1 VVCVLRGRY
10 ALESHSSVV
19 GIREYALRA
28 GASASAVVL
37 GAEEPREA
45 SDAPRWRLQP
55 RGAEMRR
62 GGGGG
67 GARTTE
73 ARDADAD
80 TAAAAPR
87 PLSLFALPAECNFSG
102 ARLDLRLVEALQQDG
117 GGGGGGGVPHA
128 PWVVLLDA
136 AKAAATHP
144 PDLSRVRPHF
154 VALSFYKIFGHPTG
168 LGALLVRADA
178 LPLLAGRPYWGGG
191 AFDAA
196 SADADFVAR
205 RAGAPGLEDGTAAF
219 TAAAAVPRGACAC
232 AVQRCRICIVVA
244 CTEREIVSAG
254 FACLERL
261 GGAAAADAHAVCL
274 ASHVALSLRALRHAC
289 GAPAAVVYGWS
300 APVAS
305 TALAGQ
311 GPTVAFNMLCPRGAC
326 GIDVGAIVP
335 HAAVEQALALRGVA
349 LRGGCFCNPGA
360 CASALGLDADDVRA
374 AHASGHA
381 CGEASS
387 EGAED
392 GMGEGEIDA
401 AAPVAGAAVA
411 GVLTPQQGQRRRRP
425 AATGALRASFGYS
438 SSFGDAA
445 ALLDALTEFFVAAPS
460 AAGDVDAM
468 TAASSAAASPSSA
481 PCIASLALYPLKS
494 GAAFAPADAWP
505 LGAHGAAAEKLRMR
519 MLCCAQPLLRHVH
532 RRRADV

>member
-305 TALAGQ
+305 TALAARA
-311 GPTVAFNMLCPRGAC
+311 PLLPSTCCALEA
-326 GIDVGAIVP
+326 
-335 HAAVEQALALRGVA
+335 HAASTSAPSCRTRRWSRRWRCAAWRCA
-349 LRGGCFCNPGA
+349 A
-360 CASALGLDADDVRA
+360 AASATRARARLRSDLMRMTFAPHMRAATPAARPALKAPRTAWVRA
-374 AHASGHA
+374 RS
-381 CGEASS
+381 
-387 EGAED
+387 
-392 GMGEGEIDA
+392 M
-401 AAPVAGAAVA
+401 
-411 GVLTPQQGQRRRRP
+411 QRRR
-425 AATGALRASFGYS
+425 
-438 SSFGDAA
+438 
-445 ALLDALTEFFVAAPS
+445 
-460 AAGDVDAM
+460 
-468 TAASSAAASPSSA
+468 
-481 PCIASLALYPLKS
+481 
-494 GAAFAPADAWP
+494 WQ
-505 LGAHGAAAEKLRMR
+505 
-519 MLCCAQPLLRHVH
+519 AQRWQ
-532 RRRADV
+532 AC